1 MLPWMRAISASTAP
15 IASFLACAVC
25 SSCCTV
31 RRTWSS
37 LACSS
42 SMPFCSLAMS
52 RGGFCCSPYERY
64 LGCGKNSAH
73 GSATITLLRFCG
85 TFSISLV
92 SCIATLWCSVTRIVS
107 MAALSISRF
116 ITTGSFTLI
125 RFISRWVPSCSCTQ
139 PLRTS
144 YSSFTNR
151 PVKMVRF
158 CRSGNSRLSNASS
171 VRQSSCVETKNADR
185 QPPRAVSTMPLHF
198 LFRTSMYWPSGPRG
212 ISENLPCWCS
222 WRMRA
227 TRAGMFVPYTA
238 SLLRGADSNCSSCFS
253 MRVVS
258 LCLAHRSW
266 CFSSRAS
273 FTCAIVLYIRSTSR
287 CALAIIDASSSLR
300 SLSCAFSVSTACFL
314 CSTWLSPLG
323 TGNETKRSCSIC
335 RASFWI
341 RDTRSDALRIPRSMA
356 ACFACTSCNVR
367 RTVPYASFSA
377 TYSCFLLSISA
388 RYVSIVLSVF
398 ATNAFRLRIRCSCSS
413 IDVRSFFSSSSTAAN
428 CCSWSITFRQA
439 SFACSSLNSSPIRPA
454 DSRLDCFSSSTTIS
468 FDRYSRLFSFTTS
481 TSRAFLAITA
491 HSFSFCLMVSIW
503 VAFEKNVYCLLSS
516 ESFSSER
523 AKSWFSTQIGLS
535 TWMLNASSIFCSSAR
550 LVDTVWPCSFFSLY
564 DPPPDAFS
572 VRSHMMR
579 PP

>member
-1 MLPWMRAISASTAP
+1 MLAWMRAISASTAP

-42 SMPFCSLAMS
+42 SMPFCSLARI

-92 SCIATLWCSVTRIVS
+92 NCIATLWCSVTRIVS

-198 LFRTSMYWPSGPRG
+198 LFRTSMYCPSGPRG

-273 FTCAIVLYIRSTSR
+273 FTCAIVL
-287 CALAIIDASSSLR
+287 
-300 SLSCAFSVSTACFL
+300 
-314 CSTWLSPLG
+314 
-323 TGNETKRSCSIC
+323 SCSIC

-341 RDTRSDALRIPRSMA
+341 RVTRSDALRIPRSMA
-356 ACFACTSCNVR
+356 ACFACTSCKVR

-398 ATNAFRLRIRCSCSS
+398 ATNASRLRIRCSCSS

-428 CCSWSITFRQA
+428 CSSWSITLRQA